1 MAGAWAVSMSQD
13 GFQADPAALERHAA
27 DFPGYAD
34 RVAAIHRQL
43 SSALAAAGACWGAD
57 AAGQSFAA
65 GHVAP
70 ADDTLAQLAA
80 LPGRLADVGD
90 RFTTTAAGYRDVDQR
105 GAELLGEGGQ

>member
-1 MAGAWAVSMSQD
+1 MTVAEN
-13 GFQADPAALERHAA
+13 GFQADPAAIERHAA

-34 RVAAIHRQL
+34 RIGAIHRQL

-57 AAGQSFAA
+57 PAGQSFAA

-90 RFTTTAAGYRDVDQR
+90 RFTVTAAGYRDADQR
-105 GAELLGEGGQ
+105 GADLLGDGGR